1 MMGET
6 KLAICQC
13 AAAQLGPGIFLD
25 VRELPHLNMTAAE
38 SGGPSWPV
46 PPNIVSPSCSAANI
60 LRLGGDGE
68 MSRVDVSSRQRQTD
82 NKDCCGGLKSL
93 PRFSLIEPNGLRAHS
108 NYIRHLIKCCGI
120 QFHSVF

>member
-1 MMGET
+1 MRFMYEYENVVICKISAKTFPHSVSGPNKKHIVPHFHMMGET
-6 KLAICQC
+6 KLAICRC

-60 LRLGGDGE
+60 LRLRGDGE
-68 MSRVDVSSRQRQTD
+68 MTRVQSR
-82 NKDCCGGLKSL
+82 C
-93 PRFSLIEPNGLRAHS
+93 I
-108 NYIRHLIKCCGI
+108 
-120 QFHSVF
+120 